1 MHEPIPMQ
9 DELSGDIEDLRLIV
23 SNAIS
28 WLNPNDIEKIQGD
41 NSRYAVVIGIAKR
54 AREIAE
60 QAEQEQTILLE
71 KPVSMAIEDFE
82 SGDYKLVEEDHPED
96 EEEEE

>member
-1 MHEPIPMQ
+1 M
-9 DELSGDIEDLRLIV
+9 
-23 SNAIS
+23 
-28 WLNPNDIEKIQGD
+28 LNPNDIEKIQGD
-41 NSRYAVVIGIAKR
+41 NSRYAFVIGIAKR

>member
-1 MHEPIPMQ
+1 M
-9 DELSGDIEDLRLIV
+9 
-23 SNAIS
+23 
-28 WLNPNDIEKIQGD
+28 LNPNDIEKIQGE

-60 QAEQEQTILLE
+60 QAEQEQTILIE

-82 SGDYKLVEEDHPED
+82 TGDYKLVEDDRPED
-96 EEEEE
+96 EEE